1 MSMIQSSSGNS
12 SGSTSSSGSVSAPVT
27 GPLAA
32 RKAASEATRKRLK
45 EWQLTKTEQ
54 QQRERERKRRLEENK
69 QKLEEERKQRSQGA
83 WKNWMKQVDKRAK
96 PVPLN
101 QGFDTLRGTISN
113 IYINPVQ
120 WVSNIDPKD
129 SGRSR

>member
-1 MSMIQSSSGNS
+1 
-12 SGSTSSSGSVSAPVT
+12 VSPENTKNRLQKWEQA
-27 GPLAA
+27 
-32 RKAASEATRKRLK
+32 KR
-45 EWQLTKTEQ
+45 EQ
-54 QQRERERKRRLEENK
+54 QQQEKQRLIRLQCNK
-69 QKLEEERKQRSQGA
+69 QKLEEERRQRRQGA
-83 WKNWMKQVDKRAK
+83 WQNWMKQVDKRAK

-120 WVSNIDPKD
+120 WVSNIDPQD